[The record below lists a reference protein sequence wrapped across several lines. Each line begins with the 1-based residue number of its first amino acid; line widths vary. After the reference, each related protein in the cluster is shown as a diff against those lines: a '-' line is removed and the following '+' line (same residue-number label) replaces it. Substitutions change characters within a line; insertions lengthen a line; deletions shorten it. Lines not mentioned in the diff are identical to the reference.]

1 MTEGSGFF
9 PALSGPGGFPPA
21 TESYFWAVSNVASC
35 FVKAKRGTSGSSML
49 NSILCKKKYFL
60 PYYIV

>member
-9 PALSGPGGFPPA
+9 PALSGPGGCPPA

-35 FVKAKRGTSGSSML
+35 FVKAKRGISGSSML
-49 NSILCKKKYFL
+49 KQYFM
-60 PYYIV
+60 